1 MSQPTVLYDAQ
12 GPRARRRTRI
22 GTGIAVLL
30 LAGMAYL
37 VIRRLVDQGEFSM
50 EKWGP
55 LVDPSN
61 EAFDAVWGLLWEGLV
76 NTIKAALVAM
86 VLSVVLGTLI
96 AVARLSL
103 GKVGRI
109 PLIGLVEVLR
119 GLPVVVLVYMAVQVL
134 PDVGVDLRDWP
145 GGQVFWG
152 LVIGLTAYN
161 MVIFAEVVRAG
172 VVSLPRGQREAA
184 LATGL
189 TAGQTMRIVLLPQ
202 AFRVML
208 PAIISQLVVVLKD
221 TSLVTFVAN
230 FDELLSNGES
240 IRRNLDNPIQTFI
253 VIALIYIAINYAL
266 DRLAR
271 YIQALH
277 PGAAEPGGVDPRGGH
292 RGRRTGGGGRRR
304 GLTAP
309 T

>member
-1 MSQPTVLYDAQ
+1 MSQETVLYDAQ

-22 GTGIAVLL
+22 GTGIALLL
-30 LAGMAYL
+30 LAGLTYL
-37 VIRRLVDQGEFSM
+37 VVRRLAARDQFSM
-50 EKWGP
+50 AKWGP
-55 LVDPSN
+55 FIDPGDENFES
-61 EAFDAVWGLLWEGLV
+61 VWTLIGEGIV
-76 NTIKAALVAM
+76 NTLRAAAIAM

-103 GKVGRI
+103 GRTGRI
-109 PLIGLVEVLR
+109 PLIGLVEFLR
-119 GLPVVVLVYMAVQVL
+119 GLPVVVLVYFGVRVL
-134 PDVGVDLRDWP
+134 PDIGVDLRGLP
-145 GGQVFWG
+145 GGQELWG

-172 VVSLPRGQREAA
+172 VASLPRGQREAA

-189 TAGQTMRIVLLPQ
+189 TDGQAMRLVLLPQ

-230 FDELLSNGES
+230 FDELLSQGER
-240 IRRNLDNPIQTFI
+240 IRRILDNPIQTFI

-271 YIQALH
+271 AIQARQGRASSRVADTVDA
-277 PGAAEPGGVDPRGGH
+277 GANVPV
-292 RGRRTGGGGRRR
+292 GGG
-304 GLTAP
+304 A
-309 T
+309 

>member
-1 MSQPTVLYDAQ
+1 VSQQTVLYDAQ

-22 GTGIAVLL
+22 GTGIALL
-30 LAGMAYL
+30 VLAGLAF
-37 VIRRLVDQGEFSM
+37 VVVRRLIARDQFSM

-55 LVDPSN
+55 FFDPAN
-61 EAFDAVWGLLWEGLV
+61 ESFEAVWGLIGAGIV
-76 NTIKAALVAM
+76 NTLKAAAIAM
-86 VLSVVLGTLI
+86 VLSVVIGTLI

-103 GKVGRI
+103 GRGGRI
-109 PLIGLVEVLR
+109 PLIGLVELLR
-119 GLPVVVLVYMAVQVL
+119 GLPVVVLVYFGVRVL
-134 PDVGVDLRDWP
+134 PDIGVDLRGLP
-145 GGQVFWG
+145 GGQELWG

-172 VVSLPRGQREAA
+172 VASLPRGQREAA

-189 TAGQTMRIVLLPQ
+189 TNGQTMRLVLLPQ

-230 FDELLSNGES
+230 FDELLSQGER
-240 IRRNLDNPIQTFI
+240 IRRILDNPIQTFI

-271 YIQALH
+271 AIQARQ
-277 PGAAEPGGVDPRGGH
+277 GRASSRVAGTVDAGTNVPV
-292 RGRRTGGGGRRR
+292 GGG
-304 GLTAP
+304 A
-309 T
+309 

>member
-1 MSQPTVLYDAQ
+1 MSSQTVLYDAQ

-22 GTGIAVLL
+22 GTGVALL
-30 LAGMAYL
+30 VLAGLAYL

-55 LVDPSN
+55 LIDPSN
-61 EAFDAVWGLLWEGLV
+61 ETFDAVWGLLGEGLL
-76 NTIKAALVAM
+76 NTIKAAVVAM
-86 VLSVVLGTLI
+86 LLSVVLGTLI

-103 GKVGRI
+103 GKAGRI

-119 GLPVVVLVYMAVQVL
+119 GLPVVVLVYLSVQVL
-134 PDVGVDLRDWP
+134 PDIGVDLRDWP

-189 TAGQTMRIVLLPQ
+189 TEGQTMRLVLLPQ

-271 YIQALH
+271 YIQARQ
-277 PGAAEPGGVDPRGGH
+277 GRAASSRVAATVDAGREVGV
-292 RGRRTGGGGRRR
+292 GGG
-304 GLTAP
+304 A
-309 T
+309 

>member
-1 MSQPTVLYDAQ
+1 VSQQTVLFDAQ

-22 GTGIAVLL
+22 GTGIAL
-30 LAGMAYL
+30 LALAGLIY
-37 VIRRLVDQGEFSM
+37 VVVRRLIAQDQFSM
-50 EKWGP
+50 AKWGP
-55 LVDPSN
+55 FLDPGDESF
-61 EAFDAVWGLLWEGLV
+61 EAVWGLIGEGIV
-76 NTIKAALVAM
+76 NTLKAAAIAM
-86 VLSVVLGTLI
+86 VLSVVIGTLI

-103 GKVGRI
+103 GRAGRI
-109 PLIGLVEVLR
+109 PLIGLVELLR
-119 GLPVVVLVYMAVQVL
+119 GLPVVVLVYFGVRVL
-134 PDVGVDLRDWP
+134 PDIGVDLRGLP
-145 GGQVFWG
+145 GGQELWG

-172 VVSLPRGQREAA
+172 VASLPRGQREAA

-189 TAGQTMRIVLLPQ
+189 TDGQTMRIVLLPQ

-230 FDELLSNGES
+230 FDELLSQGER
-240 IRRNLDNPIQTFI
+240 IRRILDNPIQTFI

-271 YIQALH
+271 ALQARQ
-277 PGAAEPGGVDPRGGH
+277 GRASSREADTVDAGPNVPV
-292 RGRRTGGGGRRR
+292 GGG
-304 GLTAP
+304 A
-309 T
+309 

>member
-1 MSQPTVLYDAQ
+1 MSSQSVLYDAQ
-12 GPRARRRTRI
+12 GPRARRRTAI
-22 GTGIAVLL
+22 GTGIAVLVL
-30 LAGMAYL
+30 GGLAYV
-37 VIRRLVDQGEFSM
+37 VIRRLAEEGQFTM

-55 LVDPSN
+55 LINPSD
-61 EAFDAVWGLLWEGLV
+61 ETFDAVWRLIGEGIV
-76 NTIKAALVAM
+76 NTLKAAAIAM
-86 VLSVVLGTLI
+86 LLSVVLGTLI

-103 GKVGRI
+103 GRTGRI

-119 GLPVVVLVYMAVQVL
+119 GLPVVVLVYFGVRVL
-134 PDVGVDLRDWP
+134 PDIGVDLRSLP
-145 GGQVFWG
+145 GGQALWG

-172 VVSLPRGQREAA
+172 VESLPRGQREAA

-189 TAGQTMRIVLLPQ
+189 TNGQTMRIVLLPQ

-230 FDELLSNGES
+230 YDELLSQGER
-240 IRRNLDNPIQTFI
+240 IRRILDNPIQTFF
-253 VIALIYIAINYAL
+253 VIGLIYIAMNYTL
-266 DRLAR
+266 GRLAQ
-271 YIQALH
+271 YIQKRQARA
-277 PGAAEPGGVDPRGGH
+277 GRSAAKGAEAAEVELPAGVQM
-292 RGRRTGGGGRRR
+292 GGG
-304 GLTAP
+304 P

>member
-1 MSQPTVLYDAQ
+1 MSQQTVLYDAQ
-12 GPRARRRTRI
+12 GPRARRRTQI
-22 GTGIAVLL
+22 GTAIAVLL
-30 LAGMAYL
+30 LAALAYL
-37 VIRRLVDQGEFSM
+37 VFRRLVDQGEFSM

-76 NTIKAALVAM
+76 NTIKAAVVAM
-86 VLSVVLGTLI
+86 ALSVVLGTLI

-103 GKVGRI
+103 GKAGRI
-109 PLIGLVEVLR
+109 PLIGLVEIFR
-119 GLPVVVLVYMAVQVL
+119 GLPVVVLVYLSVQVL
-134 PDVGVDLRDWP
+134 PDIGVDLRNWP

-189 TAGQTMRIVLLPQ
+189 TEGQTMRLVLLPQ

-240 IRRNLDNPIQTFI
+240 IRRNLDNPIQTF
-253 VIALIYIAINYAL
+253 VVVALIYIAINYTL

-271 YIQALH
+271 FIQARQ
-277 PGAAEPGGVDPRGGH
+277 GRASTTRVAETVDAGPEVPV
-292 RGRRTGGGGRRR
+292 GGG
-304 GLTAP
+304 A
-309 T
+309 